1 MNTLEVT
8 EKDFLARP
16 KTYLDLSD
24 SGTHVVLRYGVKAY
38 AIVPDVAADSNDNT
52 LGIAD
57 DYDRYFNSEMLARI
71 DKSLQQANNG
81 EVITVKGKEELHR
94 FLDAL

>member
-1 MNTLEVT
+1 MDTLEIT
-8 EKDFLARP
+8 EKDFLASP

-38 AIVPDVAADSNDNT
+38 SIVPSVAAGNDDNT
-52 LGIAD
+52 LDIAD